1 MTRVAVLAL
10 LLAAAFGGCRPAE
23 PEGEGPVPALSR
35 SGSRWQV
42 SRGDKPVFAMANEG
56 GKIQWAKGGE
66 TEHYFVS
73 GTVSDTREDARLK
86 QLVRQSRHFRDLVH
100 RLNRAGYAVAPADR
114 PPGT

>member
-1 MTRVAVLAL
+1 MSRLARAL
-10 LLAAAFGGCRPAE
+10 LLLVAALGACRPE
-23 PEGEGPVPALSR
+23 QPEGDGPVPALSR
-35 SGSRWQV
+35 AGSRWQV

-73 GTVSDTREDARLK
+73 GTVSDAREDARLK

-100 RLNRAGYAVAPADR
+100 RLNRAGYAVAPAER
-114 PPGT
+114 PGG